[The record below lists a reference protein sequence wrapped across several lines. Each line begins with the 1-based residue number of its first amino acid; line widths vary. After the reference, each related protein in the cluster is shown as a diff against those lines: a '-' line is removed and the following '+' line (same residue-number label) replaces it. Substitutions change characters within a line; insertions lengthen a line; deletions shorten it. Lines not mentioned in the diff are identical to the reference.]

1 MMPVL
6 AWPCQLAGRRRARQQ
21 GGYTGLEL
29 PGTLLAAWPLV
40 QRRAVVLP

>member
-6 AWPCQLAGRRRARQQ
+6 AWPCQRAGRSRARQQ
-21 GGYTGLEL
+21 GGSTGLEL